1 MSVKVGLPRGMFYF
15 DYFSLWKSFFNNLGV
30 EVLISPK
37 TNKEI
42 LDRGVNA
49 CVDESCL
56 PVKVFHGHVDYLK
69 DKVDYIFIP
78 KIISIHKRE
87 YNCPKHLGLPDM
99 VKNSIKGLPEIIDTE
114 VNLRKSNKFLKKS
127 IIETGRYFEK
137 SDRKILNA
145 FYDALKQ
152 YNNYLKM
159 MTTGF
164 ISLDVLGKNADMKVI
179 KNIIRKDNNR
189 RILILGHSYNI
200 YDQYINM
207 ELVKK
212 LKDFKFDLITAEMID
227 EKKAREY
234 AKKLPKRMFWTHGQR
249 IIGAAYYLIEEKSIS
264 GIIYVSAFGCG
275 LDSVFIDLIERK
287 AKKAKIPFT
296 LLTIDEQT
304 GEAGVNTRLEAF
316 TDMLD
321 WRLKDESNFSTL
333 W

>member
-1 MSVKVGLPRGMFYF
+1 MGTKVGLPRAMFYY
-15 DYFSLWKSFFNNLGV
+15 DYFPLWKSFFNNLGV
-30 EVLISPK
+30 EVVVSPK
-37 TNKEI
+37 TNKDI
-42 LDRGVNA
+42 LNRGVNA

-56 PVKVFHGHVDYLK
+56 PIKVFHGHVDYLK
-69 DKVDYIFIP
+69 DKADYIFIP
-78 KIISIHKRE
+78 KLISIYKKE

-99 VKNSIKGLPEIIDTE
+99 VKHSIKGLPKIIDTE
-114 VNLRKSNKFLKKS
+114 VNLKKSDRALKKA
-127 IIETGRYFEK
+127 IIESGRYFEK
-137 SDRKILNA
+137 SNRRILKA

-152 YNNYLKM
+152 YEDYLKM
-159 MTTGF
+159 MTTGA
-164 ISLDVLGKNADMKVI
+164 IPLSIQGENGDMDTM
-179 KNIIRKDNNR
+179 KNIIKKDNNR
-189 RILILGHSYNI
+189 RILILGHSYNV

-212 LKDFKFDLITAEMID
+212 LRNFKFDVITAEMVE

-234 AKKLPKRMFWTHGQR
+234 VKELPKRMFWTHGQR
-249 IIGAAYYLIEEKSIS
+249 IVGAAYSLIEEESIS

-304 GEAGVNTRLEAF
+304 GEAGINTRVEAF

-321 WRLKDESNFSTL
+321 WRLKDESNISTL
-333 W
+333 R

>member
-1 MSVKVGLPRGMFYF
+1 MNVKVGLPRSMFYF
-15 DYFSLWKSFFNNLGV
+15 DYFPLWKSYFNNLGV
-30 EVLISPK
+30 EVITSPK
-37 TNKEI
+37 TNKDI
-42 LDRGVNA
+42 LNRGINA

-56 PVKVFHGHVDYLK
+56 PIKVFHGHVDYLR
-69 DKVDYIFIP
+69 DKVDYLFIP
-78 KIISIHKRE
+78 KVTSTYKRE

-99 VKNSIKGLPEIIDTE
+99 VKHSFKELPRIIDTE
-114 VNLRKSNKFLKKS
+114 VNLRKSDKALKKA
-127 IIETGRYFEK
+127 IIDSGKYFEK
-137 SDRKILNA
+137 SSRKIYKA
-145 FYDALKQ
+145 FYEALKQ
-152 YNNYLKM
+152 YDDYVKM
-159 MTTGF
+159 MTTG
-164 ISLDVLGKNADMKVI
+164 IIPLKAIGKNDDMNIMSNIVK
-179 KNIIRKDNNR
+179 KNHNR

-212 LKDFKFDLITAEMID
+212 LKNIRFDVITVEMVE

-234 AKKLPKRMFWTHGQR
+234 ASKLPKRMFWTHGQR
-249 IIGAAYYLIEEKSIS
+249 IIGAAYSLIDENYIS

-287 AKKAKIPFT
+287 AKEAKIPFT

-304 GEAGVNTRLEAF
+304 GEAGINTRVEAF

-321 WRLKDESNFSTL
+321 WREKDEDNISSL

>member
-127 IIETGRYFEK
+127 WCG
-137 SDRKILNA
+137 KI
-145 FYDALKQ
+145 
-152 YNNYLKM
+152 
-159 MTTGF
+159 
-164 ISLDVLGKNADMKVI
+164 
-179 KNIIRKDNNR
+179 
-189 RILILGHSYNI
+189 
-200 YDQYINM
+200 
-207 ELVKK
+207 
-212 LKDFKFDLITAEMID
+212 
-227 EKKAREY
+227 
-234 AKKLPKRMFWTHGQR
+234 
-249 IIGAAYYLIEEKSIS
+249 
-264 GIIYVSAFGCG
+264 
-275 LDSVFIDLIERK
+275 
-287 AKKAKIPFT
+287 
-296 LLTIDEQT
+296 
-304 GEAGVNTRLEAF
+304 
-316 TDMLD
+316 
-321 WRLKDESNFSTL
+321 SNP
-333 W
+333 

>member
-1 MSVKVGLPRGMFYF
+1 MNVKVGLPRSMFYF
-15 DYFSLWKSFFNNLGV
+15 DYFPLWKSYFNNLGV
-30 EVLISPK
+30 EVITSPK
-37 TNKEI
+37 TNKDI
-42 LDRGVNA
+42 LNRGINA

-56 PVKVFHGHVDYLK
+56 PIKVFHGHVDYLR
-69 DKVDYIFIP
+69 DKVDYLFIP
-78 KIISIHKRE
+78 KVTSTYKRE

-99 VKNSIKGLPEIIDTE
+99 VKHSFKELPRIIDTE
-114 VNLRKSNKFLKKS
+114 VNLRKSDKALKKA
-127 IIETGRYFEK
+127 IIDSGKYFEK
-137 SDRKILNA
+137 SSRKIYKA
-145 FYDALKQ
+145 FYEALKQ
-152 YNNYLKM
+152 YDDYVKM
-159 MTTGF
+159 MTTG
-164 ISLDVLGKNADMKVI
+164 IIPLKAIGKNDDMNIMSNIVK
-179 KNIIRKDNNR
+179 KNHNR

-212 LKDFKFDLITAEMID
+212 LKNIRFDVITVEMVE

-234 AKKLPKRMFWTHGQR
+234 ASKLPKRMFWTHGQR
-249 IIGAAYYLIEEKSIS
+249 IIGAAYSLIDENYIS

-287 AKKAKIPFT
+287 AKEAKIPFT

-304 GEAGVNTRLEAF
+304 GEAGINTRVEAF

-321 WRLKDESNFSTL
+321 WREEDEDNISSL